1 MTFYMEAIA
10 NDATALTPLLRDNGR
25 AFRELGD
32 EAERFGA
39 VMSGDAIRASK
50 EFTTN
55 MQRLDGAMDGLRISI
70 GNRIIPA
77 ISDLLE
83 QMLEGT
89 RIAGG
94 FANAIK
100 LFGIQND
107 PFKSTAESLQSVRG
121 NIAQVEAALADMAK
135 TGRQSAL
142 QGRRVLPR
150 RRGKAAARRPQQ
162 TTRVPEAH
170 PAPGSAWRE
179 RPVFRVEARR
189 LGLDRKRNRAS
200 YNGTRQGK
208 INQISK
214 DHKDHKRL
222 LSRTGS
228 QTLACSNESTRK
240 KMRCRSSSTCS
251 GTQSYQLRT

>member
-1 MTFYMEAIA
+1 
-10 NDATALTPLLRDNGR
+10 
-25 AFRELGD
+25 
-32 EAERFGA
+32 
-39 VMSGDAIRASK
+39 MSGDAIRASK

-142 QGRRVLPR
+142 QGGEFYR
-150 RRGKAAARRPQQ
+150 
-162 TTRVPEAH
+162 
-170 PAPGSAWRE
+170 AP
-179 RPVFRVEARR
+179 
-189 LGLDRKRNRAS
+189 
-200 YNGTRQGK
+200 TRQG
-208 INQISK
+208 S
-214 DHKDHKRL
+214 
-222 LSRTGS
+222 GS
-228 QTLACSNESTRK
+228 QTSTNN
-240 KMRCRSSSTCS
+240 SSS
-251 GTQSYQLRT
+251 